1 MKKNKIYFLLYLL
14 LFSISGYKGAFAQ
27 NQMDAQANL
36 KLKALYFLDYYAAI
50 NIIEDND
57 GLRACFESS
66 AVRVPNLILQENRLA
81 DSLTLDQYVLRY
93 NNYVYTKGNAPT
105 SIAVVPY
112 QLRIDTLNSL
122 EVNIIV
128 DAQLYLSAVN
138 VDKVMI
144 KDTLDV
150 SFELAYTIKTK
161 TFKIKAINQF
171 TPRGKYLI
179 VKAIRKRSI
188 LDGFKSAQDT
198 TVQKLPLYNL
208 TVNGINTQ
216 TDSNG
221 LIYLHNVLL
230 NKPQKININ
239 TANYLDFGGVNFN
252 QNRLRRIYSNTKS
265 NSTHAIYFRK
275 STFFLEGN
283 FGINYFIASNPIK
296 TTNTVLENSNLR
308 MSSKGIGLGIYL
320 FNKPKWEAA
329 MVLGYSSYVAENAS
343 YLKSYS
349 EVFNAID
356 PDGSS
361 YIRFNEITDINEFQ
375 HLNFTTTNATLQL
388 AYKFNSKTKLNIGLR
403 FAKKANGTLQRET
416 EATAIYSGLYTDFFN
431 VKISENGIYDFG
443 TYQLLDSSALQLN
456 SQLNFY
462 GLQIGV
468 ERSVTKKI
476 SANVGFAF
484 LQSTAEILTPQEKS
498 LSIKYDQIE
507 SVLLINKLQHFIA
520 ISTFQLTL
528 RYKL

>member
-1 MKKNKIYFLLYLL
+1 MKKNTIYFLLFLL
-14 LFSISGYKGAFAQ
+14 LFSITGFKGAFAQ
-27 NQMDAQANL
+27 NKIDAQANF
-36 KLKALYFLDYYAAI
+36 KLKVLYFLDYYAAI
-50 NIIEDND
+50 NIIDDND
-57 GLRACFESS
+57 GLRACFESA
-66 AVRVPNLILQENRLA
+66 AVRVPNLILQENKLA

-122 EVNIIV
+122 EVNVIV

-138 VDKVMI
+138 VDKVMV

-150 SFELAYTIKTK
+150 TFELAYTIKNK
-161 TFKIKAINQF
+161 SFKIKSINQL

-179 VKAIRKRSI
+179 VKVIRKRS
-188 LDGFKSAQDT
+188 S
-198 TVQKLPLYNL
+198 VQKLPLYNL

-221 LIYLHNVLL
+221 LIYLHNILL

-252 QNRLRRIYSNTKS
+252 QNRLRSIYANTKS
-265 NSTHAIYFRK
+265 NSTHALYFRK

-283 FGINYFIASNPIK
+283 FGINYFIASSPIK
-296 TTNTVLENSNLR
+296 TTNTVLENNNLKMSN
-308 MSSKGIGLGIYL
+308 KGIGFGIYL
-320 FNKPKWEAA
+320 FNKPKWEVSV
-329 MVLGYSSYVAENAS
+329 VLGYSSYVAENVS

-356 PDGSS
+356 PDGSK
-361 YIRFNEITDINEFQ
+361 YIRFNDITDINEFQ
-375 HLNFTTTNATLQL
+375 HLNFTTTNSTLQF
-388 AYKFNSKTKLNIGLR
+388 AYKFNSKIKLNIGLR
-403 FAKKANGTLQRET
+403 IAKKASGNLKRET
-416 EATAIYSGLYTDFFN
+416 QAAAIYSGLYTDPFY
-431 VKISENGIYDFG
+431 VKISENGVYDFG
-443 TYQLLDSSALQLN
+443 TYQLFDSTALQLN
-456 SQLNFY
+456 PQINFY

-468 ERSVTKKI
+468 ERSITKKI
-476 SANVGFAF
+476 SANLGFAF
-484 LQSTAEILTPQEKS
+484 LQSTAEMLTPQNKS
-498 LSIKYDQIE
+498 LSIKFDQIE

>member
-27 NQMDAQANL
+27 NQMDAQDNL
-36 KLKALYFLDYYAAI
+36 KLKALYFLDYYASI

-57 GLRACFESS
+57 GLRACFESA
-66 AVRVPNLILQENRLA
+66 AVRVPNLILQENKLA
-81 DSLTLDQYVLRY
+81 DSLTLDQYILRY

-105 SIAVVPY
+105 SIAIVPY

-138 VDKVMI
+138 IDKVMI

-150 SFELAYTIKTK
+150 SFTLGYAVKTK
-161 TFKIKAINQF
+161 VIKIKAINQSI
-171 TPRGKYLI
+171 PRGKYLI

-188 LDGFKSAQDT
+188 LDGFKNVQDT
-198 TVQKLPLYNL
+198 TVQELPLYNL

-221 LIYLHNVLL
+221 LIYLHNISI

-239 TANYLDFGGVNFN
+239 TANYLDFGGEIFN
-252 QNRLRRIYSNTKS
+252 QNRLRGIYSKTKL
-265 NSTHAIYFRK
+265 NSTQAVYFRK

-283 FGINYFIASNPIK
+283 LGINYFIASNPIK
-296 TTNTVLENSNLR
+296 SNSAVLENSNLK
-308 MSSKGIGLGIYL
+308 MSTKGIGFGFYI
-320 FNKPKWEAA
+320 FNKPKWESSI
-329 MVLGYSSYVAENAS
+329 VLGYSSYTAENVS
-343 YLKSYS
+343 YLKKYS

-361 YIRFNEITDINEFQ
+361 YIRFNDITDINEFQ
-375 HLNFTTTNATLQL
+375 HLSFTTANATLQL
-388 AYKFNSKTKLNIGLR
+388 AYKFNTKTKLNIGLR
-403 FAKKANGTLQRET
+403 FAQKVNGSLKRET
-416 EATAIYSGLYTDFFN
+416 EATAVYSGLYTDFFN

-443 TYQLLDSSALQLN
+443 TYQLFDSSTLQL
-456 SQLNFY
+456 SPQLSFY
-462 GLQIGV
+462 GMQIGV

-476 SANVGFAF
+476 SATVGFAF
-484 LQSTAEILTPQEKS
+484 LQSTAEILRPQNKS

-507 SVLLINKLQHFIA
+507 SVLLINKLQHLIA
-520 ISTFQLTL
+520 ISALQLTL

>member
-1 MKKNKIYFLLYLL
+1 MKGYKINFLLFLL
-14 LFSISGYKGAFAQ
+14 LFSISGYKSASAQ
-27 NQMDAQANL
+27 NQIDAQANL

-57 GLRACFESS
+57 GLRSCFESA
-66 AVRVPNLILQENRLA
+66 AVRMPNLILQENKLK
-81 DSLTLDQYVLRY
+81 DSLTLEQYIVRY
-93 NNYVYTKGNAPT
+93 NNFVYTKGNAPT
-105 SIAVVPY
+105 SIVVVPY
-112 QLRIDTLNSL
+112 QLNIDTLNSQ
-122 EVNIIV
+122 EMNITV

-138 VDKVMI
+138 TDKI
-144 KDTLDV
+144 KINDTIDV
-150 SFELAYTIKTK
+150 TFKLAYTVKTK
-161 TFKIKAINQF
+161 AFKIKAINQYI
-171 TPRGKYLI
+171 PRGKYLI

-208 TVNGINTQ
+208 NVNGINTQ

-221 LIYLHNVLL
+221 LIYLYNILL

-239 TANYLDFGGVNFN
+239 TANYLDFGGINFN
-252 QNRLRRIYSNTKS
+252 QNRLRRIYANTKS
-265 NSTHAIYFRK
+265 NSTHAVYFRK

-308 MSSKGIGLGIYL
+308 MSNKGIGLGIYL

-329 MVLGYSSYVAENAS
+329 VVLGYSSYAAENVS

-356 PDGSS
+356 PDGSN

-388 AYKFNSKTKLNIGLR
+388 AYKFNSKTKLNIGFRL
-403 FAKKANGTLQRET
+403 AKKANGTLQRET
-416 EATAIYSGLYTDFFN
+416 EATGVYSGLYTDFFN

-443 TYQLLDSSALQLN
+443 TYQLIDSSALQLN

-476 SANVGFAF
+476 SANVGLAF
-484 LQSTAEILTPQEKS
+484 LQSTAEILTPQDKS